1 MNRPGKAGQA
11 AYQAV
16 VDLSGE
22 LEKRT
27 LNLQRS
33 QEGYLMPYVAAY
45 IGSQAQNKFNA
56 KVITSLGILDSQVS
70 AITINRSHSTYMIC
84 CNTVH
89 ELIVVPVVVDSWCAD
104 CKYCLSIHV
113 FAIAL
118 QITRPGALCV
128 HCNSVA
134 VPQCEGHHAICL
146 QLCDYSSAWLYQVL
160 LKCVLCKHHASD
172 SARTALWLLLSL
184 HAGAASSNVR
194 HDTRASVGVRSLQER
209 SASSSAS
216 AHTNVAESAVQP

>member
-1 MNRPGKAGQA
+1 MCRPGKAGQA

-70 AITINRSHSTYMIC
+70 VITTTRQLLY
-84 CNTVH
+84 
-89 ELIVVPVVVDSWCAD
+89 
-104 CKYCLSIHV
+104 IH
-113 FAIAL
+113 
-118 QITRPGALCV
+118 G
-128 HCNSVA
+128 
-134 VPQCEGHHAICL
+134 
-146 QLCDYSSAWLYQVL
+146 VL
-160 LKCVLCKHHASD
+160 L
-172 SARTALWLLLSL
+172 
-184 HAGAASSNVR
+184 
-194 HDTRASVGVRSLQER
+194 
-209 SASSSAS
+209 
-216 AHTNVAESAVQP
+216 